1 MEWFPFS
8 GQVTS
13 KTSLFTYNPGED
25 VNTFKN
31 ESFVPI
37 FLDNITFASNALEQQ
52 AKDICQGDVN
62 CLFDIASTGDTA
74 VGESTKQIS
83 VQLETESEELRK
95 LKHLKKTRKHE
106 WGLTEILVS
115 FLPSSAEE
123 SRHFY
128 GMTEN
133 WICKFYS

>member
-13 KTSLFTYNPGED
+13 ETSLFTYNPGED

-31 ESFVPI
+31 ESFEPI
-37 FLDNITFASNALEQQ
+37 FLDENITFASDALRQQ
-52 AKDICQGDVN
+52 AEAICQGDVN

-95 LKHLKKTRKHE
+95 LKAHFETKICM
-106 WGLTEILVS
+106 GL
-115 FLPSSAEE
+115 
-123 SRHFY
+123 
-128 GMTEN
+128 N
-133 WICKFYS
+133 